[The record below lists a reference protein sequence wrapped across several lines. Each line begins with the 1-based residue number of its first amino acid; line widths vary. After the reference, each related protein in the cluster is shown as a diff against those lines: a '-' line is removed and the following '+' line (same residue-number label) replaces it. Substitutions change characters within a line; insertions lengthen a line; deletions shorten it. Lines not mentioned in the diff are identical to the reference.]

1 MSDRPEFWV
10 RIGKEN
16 VLLVGQEQLDW
27 ITKRFN
33 HTREEAIQVM
43 KQNNQDMSFLSDEPG
58 TPRRFS
64 LATQLASAI
73 DAAFPPSTGK
83 KQ

>member
-1 MSDRPEFWV
+1 MSNRPEFWV

-43 KQNNQDMSFLSDEPG
+43 KQNNQDMSFLQE
-58 TPRRFS
+58 
-64 LATQLASAI
+64 
-73 DAAFPPSTGK
+73 
-83 KQ
+83 

>member
-1 MSDRPEFWV
+1 MSNIPEFWV

-43 KQNNQDMSFLSDEPG
+43 KQNNQDMSFLSDEPS
-58 TPRRFS
+58 PHRFS
-64 LATQLASAI
+64 IST
-73 DAAFPPSTGK
+73 FPPCTGK